1 MSVLE
6 QREGHLSYHLE
17 TDEKLMVKELPSFLM
32 WLKEKEVF
40 AAFTFNHDQYVWI
53 SIAGFVSVLLLLQ
66 LVSYGKKQ
74 VKSNGNSKVLIGA
87 GMGNGEMP

>member
-1 MSVLE
+1 ML
-6 QREGHLSYHLE
+6 
-17 TDEKLMVKELPSFLM
+17 KELPSFLM

-66 LVSYGKKQ
+66 LVVLEDQ
-74 VKSNGNSKVLIGA
+74 VK
-87 GMGNGEMP
+87 